1 MQNTG
6 QAAQALV
13 LRRQSR
19 VSGTCDGALPFT
31 PLCVL
36 PDFAL
41 ALTSACSLDP
51 ALAPGAPAATV
62 PEVLGRTRLPL
73 RSDRV
78 AGEGPVLARLRD
90 CSS

>member
-1 MQNTG
+1 MQSTG
-6 QAAQALV
+6 QGAQALV
-13 LRRQSR
+13 LRWQSR

-51 ALAPGAPAATV
+51 TLAPGVPAAAV

-73 RSDRV
+73 QDGQA
-78 AGEGPVLARLRD
+78 AGKDPVLND
-90 CSS
+90 CGP